1 MGCLGAPFC
10 PAAIL
15 RRPAQGRGASRGPG
29 VPPRGRA
36 PRGSDERGRRAA
48 APCPLRRW
56 RAAAALVGG
65 SGNGGRRPRG
75 GRAAEQLG
83 AGLRGGEPA
92 GAGMEQSP
100 ARTRWKWPVAASG
113 RLERRSPGRE
123 GGEARCCALLGRGVR
138 AVRSSAAGRDRG
150 AWASSLLLLRAA
162 VAASRG
168 TQRASSRA
176 AAATTV
182 RYSGPRSDE

>member
-1 MGCLGAPFC
+1 MRPGDPASRLGA
-10 PAAIL
+10 
-15 RRPAQGRGASRGPG
+15 GHRGEATSGG
-29 VPPRGRA
+29 V
-36 PRGSDERGRRAA
+36 GRR
-48 APCPLRRW
+48 RR
-56 RAAAALVGG
+56 ALCGDGGRRLPWWGG
-65 SGNGGRRPRG
+65 SGNGGRGPRG

-83 AGLRGGEPA
+83 ARLRGGEPA

-100 ARTRWKWPVAASG
+100 ARTRWKWPVAAPV
-113 RLERRSPGRE
+113 RLERRTPGRE

-138 AVRSSAAGRDRG
+138 AVRSPVAGRDRG